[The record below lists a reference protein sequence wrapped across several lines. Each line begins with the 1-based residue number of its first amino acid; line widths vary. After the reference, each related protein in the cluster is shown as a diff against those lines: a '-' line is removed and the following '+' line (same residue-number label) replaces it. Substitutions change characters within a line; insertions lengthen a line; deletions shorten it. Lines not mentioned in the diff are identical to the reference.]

1 MRSHGRLELLVAVYA
16 GAGYVGLRR
25 QEEKGFP
32 EPVGA
37 LHGEAGHVDRDRVA
51 LATMTIGLSGA

>member
-16 GAGYVGLRR
+16 GPGHIGRR

-37 LHGEAGHVDRDRVA
+37 LHGEPGHVDRDRAA
-51 LATMTIGLSGA
+51 LATMTISLPGA

>member
-1 MRSHGRLELLVAVYA
+1 MRSRGRLELLVAVCT
-16 GAGYVGLRR
+16 GAGHIGRR

-37 LHGEAGHVDRDRVA
+37 LHGESGHVDRDRAA